1 MMDHNDVK
9 RAVVVGAGVMGH
21 SMAHVFA
28 QAGIEVNLVDLDET
42 VLEHAMDL
50 MKANLETLAEFER
63 VRGDDIPE
71 ILARIHPSTDLAGG
85 AQGVDFAVEAVSEVP
100 DIKREVFSQLDQFSP
115 RDTVI
120 ASNTSSLDIFSLAQI
135 TRPERLVV
143 AHWFAPP
150 HIIPLVEVVP
160 GPETSQEVVELTAN
174 LMKRLGKKTVIMKE
188 FVPAFIVNRI
198 QHSIAGAVWEM
209 LEKGWATAEEIDLA
223 VKSSLGIRLPV
234 VGVVQTSDFTGLD
247 LIYDIMK
254 GRGSV
259 SPLVKEMVD
268 MGHLGV
274 KTSKG
279 LYDYG
284 GRSDVEILKKR
295 DRRYLKLL
303 DYLEKIKA
311 FEPI

>member
-209 LEKGWATAEEIDLA
+209 LEKGWATPAEIDLA
-223 VKSSLGIRLPV
+223 IKLSLGIRLPV
-234 VGVVQTSDFTGLD
+234 VGVVQTTDFTGLD

-284 GRSDVEILKKR
+284 GRS
-295 DRRYLKLL
+295 
-303 DYLEKIKA
+303 
-311 FEPI
+311 

>member
-1 MMDHNDVK
+1 MHHNDVQ

-21 SMAHVFA
+21 SIAHVFA
-28 QAGIEVNLVDLDET
+28 QAGIEVNLVDLDEA

-50 MKANLETLAEFER
+50 MKADLETLAEFKKIS
-63 VRGDDIPE
+63 GDDMPG

-85 AQGVDFAVEAVSEVP
+85 ADGVDFAVETVAEVP
-100 DIKREVFSQLDQFSP
+100 DVKREVFSRLDQFCP
-115 RDTVI
+115 GNTVI
-120 ASNTSSLDIFSLAQI
+120 ASNTSSLDIFSIAQI

-160 GPETSQEVVELTAN
+160 GPETSQEVVEFTAN

-198 QHSIAGAVWEM
+198 QHSIARAAWEM
-209 LEKGWATAEEIDLA
+209 LEKGWATPEEIDLA
-223 VKSSLGIRLPV
+223 IKLSLGIRLPV

-254 GRGSV
+254 GEGSI

-284 GRSDVEILKKR
+284 GRSEVEILKKR

-303 DYLEKIKA
+303 DYLEEIKA

>member
-1 MMDHNDVK
+1 MDHNNVK

-85 AQGVDFAVEAVSEVP
+85 AGGVDFAVEAVSEVP

>member
-1 MMDHNDVK
+1 MDHNDVK

-115 RDTVI
+115 RDAVI

-209 LEKGWATAEEIDLA
+209 LEKGWATPAEIDLA
-223 VKSSLGIRLPV
+223 IKLSLGIRLPV
-234 VGVVQTSDFTGLD
+234 VGVVQTTDFTGLD

-268 MGHLGV
+268 IGHLGV

-284 GRSDVEILKKR
+284 GRSEVEILKKR
-295 DRRYLKLL
+295 DQRYLKLL

>member
-1 MMDHNDVK
+1 
-9 RAVVVGAGVMGH
+9 VVVGAGVMGH

-50 MKANLETLAEFER
+50 MKANLETLAEFQKIS
-63 VRGDDIPE
+63 GDDIPE
-71 ILARIHPSTDLAGG
+71 ILSRIHPYTDLAGG
-85 AQGVDFAVEAVSEVP
+85 AEGVDFAVEAVAEVP
-100 DIKREVFSQLDQFSP
+100 DVKREVFSQLDQFCAGN
-115 RDTVI
+115 TVI
-120 ASNTSSLDIFSLAQI
+120 ASNTSSLDIFSIAQI
-135 TRPERLVV
+135 SRPERLVV

-160 GPETSQEVVELTAN
+160 GPKTSQEVVELTAN
-174 LMKRLGKKTVIMKE
+174 VMKRLGKKTVIMKE

-198 QHSIAGAVWEM
+198 QHSISRAVWEM
-209 LEKGWATAEEIDLA
+209 LEKGWATPEEIDLA
-223 VKSSLGIRLPV
+223 IKLSLGIRLPI
-234 VGVVQTSDFTGLD
+234 VGVVQTTDFTGLD

-254 GRGSV
+254 SEGSI
-259 SPLVKEMVD
+259 SPLVEEKVKQ
-268 MGHLGV
+268 GHLGV

-279 LYDYG
+279 VYDYG
-284 GRSDVEILKKR
+284 EQSEAEILRKR

-303 DYLEKIKA
+303 DYLEGIKA

>member
-1 MMDHNDVK
+1 MDHNDVK

-50 MKANLETLAEFER
+50 MKANLETLAEFQKIS
-63 VRGDDIPE
+63 GDDIPE
-71 ILARIHPSTDLAGG
+71 ILSRIHPYTDLAGG
-85 AQGVDFAVEAVSEVP
+85 AEGVDFAVEAVAEVP
-100 DIKREVFSQLDQFSP
+100 DVKREVFSQLDQFCP
-115 RDTVI
+115 GNTVI
-120 ASNTSSLDIFSLAQI
+120 ASNTSSLDIFSIAQI
-135 TRPERLVV
+135 SRPERLVV

-160 GPETSQEVVELTAN
+160 GPKTSQEVVELTAN

-198 QHSIAGAVWEM
+198 QHSISRAVWEM
-209 LEKGWATAEEIDLA
+209 LEKGWATPEEIDLA
-223 VKSSLGIRLPV
+223 IKLSLGIRLPI
-234 VGVVQTSDFTGLD
+234 VGVVQTTDFTGLD

-254 GRGSV
+254 SEGSI
-259 SPLVKEMVD
+259 SPLVEEKVKQ
-268 MGHLGV
+268 GHLGV

-279 LYDYG
+279 VYDYG
-284 GRSDVEILKKR
+284 EQSEAEILRKR

-303 DYLEKIKA
+303 DYLEGIKA

>member
-1 MMDHNDVK
+1 MDHNNVK

-209 LEKGWATAEEIDLA
+209 LEKGWATPAEIDLA
-223 VKSSLGIRLPV
+223 IKLSLGIRLPV
-234 VGVVQTSDFTGLD
+234 VGVVQTTDFTGLD

>member
-1 MMDHNDVK
+1 MDHNDVK

-28 QAGIEVNLVDLDET
+28 QAGIEVNLVDLDEA

-50 MKANLETLAEFER
+50 MKANLETLAEFKK
-63 VRGDDIPE
+63 VSGNDIPG
-71 ILARIHPSTDLAGG
+71 ILGRIYPSTDLAGG
-85 AQGVDFAVEAVSEVP
+85 AEGVDFAVEAVAEVP
-100 DIKREVFSQLDQFSP
+100 DAKREVFSQLDQFCP
-115 RDTVI
+115 ENTVI
-120 ASNTSSLDIFSLAQI
+120 ASNTSSLDIFSIAQI

-160 GPETSQEVVELTAN
+160 GPETLPEVVTFTAN
-174 LMKRLGKKTVIMKE
+174 LMERLGKKTVTMKK

-198 QHSIAGAVWEM
+198 QHSISHAVWEM
-209 LEKGWATAEEIDLA
+209 LEKGWATPEEIDLA
-223 VKSSLGIRLPV
+223 IKLSLGIRLPI
-234 VGVVQTSDFTGLD
+234 VGVVQTTDFTGLD

-254 GRGSV
+254 GGGSV
-259 SPLVKEMVD
+259 SPLVEEKVKQ
-268 MGHLGV
+268 GHLGV

-279 LYDYG
+279 VYDYG
-284 GRSDVEILKKR
+284 ERSEAEILRKR

-311 FEPI
+311 FESV

>member
-1 MMDHNDVK
+1 MMDHNNVK

-174 LMKRLGKKTVIMKE
+174 LMKKLGKKTVIMKE

-198 QHSIAGAVWEM
+198 QHGIAGAVWEM
-209 LEKGWATAEEIDLA
+209 LEKGWATPAEIDLA
-223 VKSSLGIRLPV
+223 IKLSLGIRLPV
-234 VGVVQTSDFTGLD
+234 VGVV
-247 LIYDIMK
+247 
-254 GRGSV
+254 
-259 SPLVKEMVD
+259 
-268 MGHLGV
+268 
-274 KTSKG
+274 
-279 LYDYG
+279 
-284 GRSDVEILKKR
+284 
-295 DRRYLKLL
+295 
-303 DYLEKIKA
+303 
-311 FEPI
+311 